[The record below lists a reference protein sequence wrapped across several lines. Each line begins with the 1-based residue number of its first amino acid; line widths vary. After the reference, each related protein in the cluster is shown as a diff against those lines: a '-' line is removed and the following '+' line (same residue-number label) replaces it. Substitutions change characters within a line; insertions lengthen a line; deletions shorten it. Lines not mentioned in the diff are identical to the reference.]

1 MNPHEM
7 DDLGSQLG
15 NAAVEHIAQRAEDY
29 SERERQRIELLNEA
43 RINALRIEGAH
54 LTWCA
59 HRLEKRLQDAEL
71 AGNARRDRRKE
82 WYYWTVAG
90 ILSLAAFFFSIIALQ
105 PYRLGWTGYLYC
117 LGIAL
122 ATPFGVEEFLQ
133 AWRDERVL
141 KAVVTV
147 VFLAALI
154 GGSLLAAVRGELLA
168 ASVVPQGPAAVIE
181 GDSATPP
188 AQDNTFYT
196 STHGLLRLLM
206 LFLALAI
213 DLGAG
218 VAVHRALMIGAAA
231 GESAE
236 ALAEELAGVRMQL
249 AGVVS
254 EITALRNASAIFLAG
269 FWRDFYRAI
278 LTQATRKAV
287 TKWASISLC
296 LLAFAAVHLSAQ
308 TRTNLV
314 IAIDLSTSEAVKG
327 QDGVTQLQENI
338 KGVDRLLGS
347 IEAGSRIAV
356 IGITQDS
363 FSSPYIVLKA
373 ETSADPG
380 YFGERLASA
389 QRQIRRAW
397 RGRAEHLTATAPGTD
412 LLGAIRFANE
422 LFGAGP
428 PDSRKILVLCSD
440 MRHVTR
446 GLNLETPRMVAAAT
460 MLTVQQKNLVAN
472 LAGVTVYVVGANAD
486 ERRVGE
492 WESLKAFWMAY
503 FQKAGATLGGYSM
516 LCDPPKLAH

>member
-7 DDLGSQLG
+7 DNLGSQLG

-29 SERERQRIELLNEA
+29 SERERQRIELVNEA

-59 HRLEKRLQDAEL
+59 HRLEKRLRDAEL

-122 ATPFGVEEFLQ
+122 ATPFAVGEFLHT
-133 AWRDERVL
+133 WRDERFL
-141 KAVVTV
+141 KAIVAV

-154 GGSLLAAVRGELLA
+154 GGALLAAVRGDLLA
-168 ASVVPQGPAAVIE
+168 ASVVPEGPAAVIE
-181 GDSATPP
+181 GDSAAPL

-206 LFLALAI
+206 LFLAVAI

-218 VAVHRALMIGAAA
+218 VAVHRALVIRAAA

-236 ALAEELAGVRMQL
+236 ALAEELAEVRMQL
-249 AGVVS
+249 AGVVA
-254 EITALRNASAIFLAG
+254 EITALRNAPAIFIAG

-278 LTQATRKAV
+278 LTQATRKAA

-296 LLAFAAVHLSAQ
+296 LLACAAAQLSAQ
-308 TRTNLV
+308 TRVNLV
-314 IAIDLSTSEAVKG
+314 IAIDLSTSEAVKT
-327 QDGVTQLQENI
+327 QDGVTQPGMNI
-338 KGVDRLLGS
+338 KGVDSLLGS
-347 IEAGSRIAV
+347 VEANSRIAV
-356 IGITQDS
+356 IGITRDS
-363 FSSPYIVLKA
+363 LSSPYIVLKA

-380 YFGERLASA
+380 YFGERLAA
-389 QRQIRRAW
+389 ARRQIRRAW
-397 RGRAEHLTATAPGTD
+397 HERAEHLTATAQGTD
-412 LLGAIRFANE
+412 ILGAIRFANE
-422 LFGAGP
+422 LFGTGP
-428 PDSRKILVLCSD
+428 PDSRKILVLYSD

-446 GLNLETPRMVAAAT
+446 DLNLETPRMMAVTT
-460 MLTVQQKNLVAN
+460 MLTVQQKKLVAN
-472 LAGVTVYVVGANAD
+472 LAGVTVYIVGANAD
-486 ERRVGE
+486 ERRIAD
-492 WESLKAFWMAY
+492 WESLKTFWVAY
-503 FQKAGATLGGYSM
+503 FQKASATFGGYSM
-516 LCDPPKLAH
+516 LCDPPKL